1 MCSVCMTYVC
11 VCVCVR
17 ACPLVW
23 LRACLPAPVFVDDCV
38 RVRACVLVCSIVRE
52 LVRSRT
58 CACACARQF
67 SCARASLLVYMQARL
82 RMCQC
87 VLV

>member
-1 MCSVCMTYVC
+1 M
-11 VCVCVR
+11 
-17 ACPLVW
+17 L
-23 LRACLPAPVFVDDCV
+23 VDDCV
-38 RVRACVLVCSIVRE
+38 RVRACVLVGSIVRE

-58 CACACARQF
+58 CACACARLF